1 MKTPREILLK
11 RHQAVEPKLDRIW
24 TEAIAPELLSWRATL
39 RRGRR
44 NVTDTILRGSAQ
56 APRVPPANVLWRELI
71 WPCRHVWAGVACA
84 WLLIIGLNM
93 ASFERAPRVAS
104 KTEPRSGEELRAF
117 IEQRQ
122 LLAQLTDAL
131 PEPADTRKPNPPGP
145 RSDRG
150 ARISA
155 A

>member
-1 MKTPREILLK
+1 VKTPREILLL
-11 RHQAVEPKLDRIW
+11 RHQAVEPKLDRIR
-24 TEAIAPELLSWRATL
+24 TEVLSAELRPKASLTARTKL
-39 RRGRR
+39 TEP
-44 NVTDTILRGSAQ
+44 NLTFVIVQT
-56 APRVPPANVLWRELI
+56 LWRELI
-71 WPCRHVWAGVACA
+71 WPCRSVWAGVACA

-93 ASFERAPRVAS
+93 ASFDRASQVVS

-131 PEPADTRKPNPPGP
+131 PEPANTRKPDPPGP
-145 RSDRG
+145 RSDRTT
-150 ARISA
+150 RISA